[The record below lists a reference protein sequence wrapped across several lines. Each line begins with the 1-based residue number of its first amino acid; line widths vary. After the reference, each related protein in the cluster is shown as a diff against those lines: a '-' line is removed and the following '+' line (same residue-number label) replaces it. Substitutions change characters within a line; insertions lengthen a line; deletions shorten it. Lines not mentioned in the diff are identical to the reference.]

1 MYLTLVQFYIECYHS
16 NFANRY
22 YFLASGVAVK
32 VLSSY
37 YNLFTR
43 EGEVGVKKLEELSSE
58 YFDKFSAI
66 GEEYHKYHID
76 SKEYPYTKERI
87 TKAAYALHLIV
98 GQKVS

>member
-1 MYLTLVQFYIECYHS
+1 
-16 NFANRY
+16 
-22 YFLASGVAVK
+22 VK

-76 SKEYPYTKERI
+76 SEKYPYTKERI
-87 TKAAYALHLIV
+87 TKAAYALHLII
-98 GQKVS
+98 GGKVS

>member
-1 MYLTLVQFYIECYHS
+1 MYLSLVQFYIEYYYS
-16 NFANRY
+16 NPTNRY
-22 YFLASGVAVK
+22 YFLVSGVGVK

-66 GEEYHKYHID
+66 GEEFHKYHID
-76 SKEYPYTKERI
+76 SEKYPYTKERI
-87 TKAAYALHLIV
+87 MKAAYALDLII
-98 GQKVS
+98 GEKIS

>member
-1 MYLTLVQFYIECYHS
+1 MYLSLVQFYIEYYYS
-16 NFANRY
+16 NPTNRY
-22 YFLASGVAVK
+22 YFLVSGVGVK

-76 SKEYPYTKERI
+76 SEKYPYTKERI
-87 TKAAYALHLIV
+87 TKAAYALHLII
-98 GQKVS
+98 GEKVT

>member
-1 MYLTLVQFYIECYHS
+1 V
-16 NFANRY
+16 
-22 YFLASGVAVK
+22 SGVAVK

-66 GEEYHKYHID
+66 GEEYHKYHTDI
-76 SKEYPYTKERI
+76 EYPYTKERI
-87 TKAAYALHLIV
+87 MKAAYALHLIV
-98 GQKVS
+98 GEKVS

>member
-1 MYLTLVQFYIECYHS
+1 MYLSLVQFYIEYYHS
-16 NFANRY
+16 KNDKY

-43 EGEVGVKKLEELSSE
+43 DGEVGVKKLEELSSE

-76 SKEYPYTKERI
+76 SEKYPYTKERI
-87 TKAAYALHLIV
+87 MKAAYALHLII
-98 GQKVS
+98 GNAIL